1 MMDDLHKWWSS
12 YLSQTF
18 VKFMQET
25 IMVREFVELC
35 WWKLSK
41 LHPGSVNDS
50 MKHLPMKEIQIQQQI
65 KL

>member
-18 VKFMQET
+18 MKFMQET
-25 IMVREFVELC
+25 VMVRVFVSLH
-35 WWKLSK
+35 WWK
-41 LHPGSVNDS
+41 LHPGSSDDT
-50 MKHLPMKEIQIQQQI
+50 MKHLPMKKIWIQQQI